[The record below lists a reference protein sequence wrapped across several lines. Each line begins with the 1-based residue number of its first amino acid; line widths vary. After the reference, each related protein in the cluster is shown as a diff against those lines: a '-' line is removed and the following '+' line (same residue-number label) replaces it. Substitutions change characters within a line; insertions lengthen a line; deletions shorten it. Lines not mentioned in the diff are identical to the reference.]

1 MTRHPLKMV
10 CLPDS
15 TTSAR
20 RVSYLLTG
28 AAGVTGGIAA
38 GVPVGA
44 GAGACFGTVC
54 CVVPPPA
61 GVSTIEEGRELG
73 PWRKASS
80 KEVNMK
86 ITATAVVN
94 LVRKVEA
101 PLLPK
106 MV

>member
-1 MTRHPLKMV
+1 
-10 CLPDS
+10 
-15 TTSAR
+15 
-20 RVSYLLTG
+20 
-28 AAGVTGGIAA
+28 
-38 GVPVGA
+38 VPVGA
-44 GAGACFGTVC
+44 GTGACLGTVC
-54 CVVPPPA
+54 CGTAPPA
-61 GVSTIEEGRELG
+61 GVSTIEGRELG

-80 KEVNMK
+80 KEVNIK